1 MELKIGSKQLLG
13 ITVNKIV
20 GKVTSHLLSLV
31 VCTFFLLPFLIMVT
45 TAFKPESELY
55 IYPIKLFPIAP
66 QIQSYLDVFT
76 LIPFFMYFRNTLII
90 CSFAVLGSVISCPL
104 VAYSLSRLQWKGR
117 DVLFIVT
124 LAVMMIPYPAVMV
137 PIFIIFQ
144 RLGMVGTFLPLIV
157 PAWFGA
163 PFFIFLL
170 RQFFKGLPKDLEDAA
185 RIDGCSEFGIYLRI
199 FLPLCKPAILTIVI
213 WQFLNSWN
221 DFTGPLIYLK
231 TWRQYTLSIGLQQ
244 FRHAQQSNW
253 TSLMAAAFMMSLPII
268 LMFFFLQR
276 QFMEGMTFSG
286 IKD

>member
-1 MELKIGSKQLLG
+1 MELRAAGNQQPGLA
-13 ITVNKIV
+13 VNAII
-20 GKVTSHLLSLV
+20 GKVITHLLSV
-31 VCTFFLLPFLIMVT
+31 IVCGFFLLPFFIMVST
-45 TAFKPESELY
+45 TFKPESELY

-66 QIQSYLDVFT
+66 QMKSYVDVFT
-76 LIPFFMYFRNTLII
+76 LIPFFMYFRNTITI
-90 CSFAVLGSVISCPL
+90 CFFAVLGAVFSCPL

-117 DVLFIVT
+117 DMLFLVT

-137 PIFIIFQ
+137 PIFVIFQ
-144 RLGMVGTFLPLIV
+144 RLGMVGTILPLIV
-157 PAWFGA
+157 PAWFGS

-199 FLPLCKPAILTIVI
+199 FLPLCKPAILTIFI

-244 FRHAQQSNW
+244 FRLQQQSNW
-253 TSLMAAAFMMSLPII
+253 TSLMAAAFMMSLPVIT
-268 LMFFFLQR
+268 LFFFLQK
-276 QFMEGMTFSG
+276 QFMEGLTFSG